1 MKQRVDLRTMA
12 NEEVFVEV
20 REAAELEQLAVALQ
34 PDLPDCG
41 CVYNIVLMKA
51 RLGVHVQSIYVLR
64 RQSAFPVVLFREKDQ
79 ASRFGVYCRP
89 ADAPYLKAA
98 LLVTQVIS
106 MKDVW
111 AAAIPDHLVSVVK
124 EVLTARCGKPARVRL
139 TSQFITLEREE
150 ALSMPI
156 ARCETGVLC
165 QLGAAGVAHM
175 HSTWKFGKLFPLS
188 VLQALYP
195 AAPSC
200 AVYPHPT
207 SAAPT
212 PPTSMAE
219 EWTLP
224 PGPDDE
230 VPASWVGVSRL
241 GMLGQLMTDPNHRGR
256 GYAGLVLTE
265 CTRSMAKAGLLPL
278 SCIEQDNNA
287 SMALFAK
294 HGWKKT
300 HLQNWIS
307 CEEPHKD

>member
-1 MKQRVDLRTMA
+1 MA

-64 RQSAFPVVLFREKDQ
+64 RQSAFPVVLFREKVRRRDRAVHVRHACGTKLTQ
-79 ASRFGVYCRP
+79 DASLASPEKQKTNLFFR
-89 ADAPYLKAA
+89 
-98 LLVTQVIS
+98 
-106 MKDVW
+106 
-111 AAAIPDHLVSVVK
+111 
-124 EVLTARCGKPARVRL
+124 
-139 TSQFITLEREE
+139 
-150 ALSMPI
+150 
-156 ARCETGVLC
+156 RCETGVLC

-212 PPTSMAE
+212 PPTSLAE
-219 EWTLP
+219 DGPSP
-224 PGPDDE
+224 PVQMTKSPPLGSE
-230 VPASWVGVSRL
+230 CLALACSVS
-241 GMLGQLMTDPNHRGR
+241 
-256 GYAGLVLTE
+256 
-265 CTRSMAKAGLLPL
+265 
-278 SCIEQDNNA
+278 
-287 SMALFAK
+287 
-294 HGWKKT
+294 
-300 HLQNWIS
+300 
-307 CEEPHKD
+307 

>member
-1 MKQRVDLRTMA
+1 MA
-12 NEEVFVEV
+12 SGEVFVEV
-20 REAAELEQLAVALQ
+20 REAAEFEQLAKALHD
-34 PDLPDCG
+34 DLPDCG

-51 RLGVHVQSIYVLR
+51 RLGVHVQSIYVLK
-64 RQSAFPVVLFREKDQ
+64 RQSDFPVVLFREKDE

-106 MKDVW
+106 MKDAW
-111 AAAIPDHLVSVVK
+111 AAAIPGHLVSVLK
-124 EVLTARCGKPARVRL
+124 EVLTARCGRPAEVRL
-139 TSQFITLEREE
+139 TSQFISLDREK
-150 ALSMPI
+150 ALSAPI
-156 ARCETGVLC
+156 ARCDSGVLC

-175 HSTWKFGKLFPLS
+175 HSTWKFGNIVPLS
-188 VLQALYP
+188 TLQALYP

-200 AVYPHPT
+200 GLYPDPT
-207 SAAPT
+207 SAKPS
-212 PPTSMAE
+212 PPTSKPE

-241 GMLGQLMTDPNHRGR
+241 GLLGQLMTDSNQRGR
-256 GYAGLVLTE
+256 GYAGLVLVE

-287 SMALFAK
+287 SMALFEK

-300 HLQNWIS
+300 YLQNWIS
-307 CEEPHKD
+307 CEKPPQ

>member
-1 MKQRVDLRTMA
+1 MA
-12 NEEVFVEV
+12 AEEVFVEV
-20 REAAELEQLAVALQ
+20 GSSAELEQLAEALQ
-34 PDLPDCG
+34 PDLPECG

-51 RLGVHVQSIYVLR
+51 RLGVHVQSVYVLR
-64 RQSAFPVVLFREKDQ
+64 RQSAFPVVLFRQKDQ
-79 ASRFGVYCRP
+79 ASSFGVYCRP

-111 AAAIPDHLVSVVK
+111 AAAIPDHLVSVLK
-124 EVLTARCGKPARVRL
+124 EVLTVRCGKQAEVRL
-139 TSQFITLEREE
+139 TSQFITFDRQE
-150 ALSMPI
+150 ALSATI
-156 ARCETGVLC
+156 ARSESGVLC
-165 QLGAAGVAHM
+165 QLGAAGVAQM
-175 HSTWKFGKLFPLS
+175 HRTWKFGKLFPLS

-200 AVYPHPT
+200 GFYPQPTSAPPPPPT
-207 SAAPT
+207 SAA
-212 PPTSMAE
+212 E
-219 EWTLP
+219 DWTLP

-230 VPASWVGVSRL
+230 VPVSWVGVSRL
-241 GMLGQLMTDPNHRGR
+241 GMLGQLMTDPNHRGK

-265 CTRSMAKAGLLPL
+265 CTRSMAKVGLLPL
-278 SCIEQDNNA
+278 SCIEQDNDV

-307 CEEPHKD
+307 CVEPPKN